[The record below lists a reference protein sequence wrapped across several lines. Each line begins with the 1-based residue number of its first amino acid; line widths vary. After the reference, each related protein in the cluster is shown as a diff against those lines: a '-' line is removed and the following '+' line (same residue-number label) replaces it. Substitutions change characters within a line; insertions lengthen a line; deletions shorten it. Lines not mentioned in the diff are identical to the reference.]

1 VLILLLAAVAGAWAY
16 QLAYKDPADAIRWHH
31 TDITLNGKFTTK
43 PGGETI
49 PTTGSITFTS
59 RERVIAVNADGTATI
74 VSDITDGELN
84 MKVGDQEMS
93 QPLTGYK
100 SVFKRAPS
108 GKVTEMKIEGE
119 PKGGLADLQT
129 MGFSSQWHMI
139 SGLGQGFEFSPK
151 DMKVGAKWRNTGV
164 AGQAQLTINNVLRDP
179 KTVDGVSY
187 LTIAGDTSVKIPDIE
202 LPIPVGDDSVTVKQ
216 TSALTAKSTSLF
228 DPAKGEFFQT
238 DFTGELKL
246 TMTVPAPDQA
256 VTVSGTIALTGCT
269 AKISEP
275 KEPAE
280 SEKPVSTE
288 EPVKTEE
295 PAKE

>member
-1 VLILLLAAVAGAWAY
+1 MRRGIVLIMLLAAVASAWAY
-16 QLAYKDPADAIRWHH
+16 QLAYQDPADTIRWHH
-31 TDITLNGKFTTK
+31 TEITLNGKFTAK
-43 PGGETI
+43 PGGQTI

-119 PKGGLADLQT
+119 PKVGPASLQT
-129 MGFSSQWHMI
+129 MGFSSQWRMI
-139 SGLGQGFEFSPK
+139 SDLGQGFEFPSK
-151 DMKVGAKWRNTGV
+151 DSKAGAKWRNTGA

-179 KTVDGVSY
+179 KTVDGVPY

-202 LPIPVGDDSVTVKQ
+202 LAIPMGDDSMRVKQ
-216 TSALTAKSTSLF
+216 ASALTAKSTTLF
-228 DPAKGEFFQT
+228 DQTKGEFFKA
-238 DFTGELKL
+238 DFTGELKI
-246 TMTVPAPDQA
+246 TMTVPDPDQP
-256 VTVSGTIALTGCT
+256 VTVSGTVTLAGCT
-269 AKISEP
+269 MKINEP
-275 KEPAE
+275 KEPA
-280 SEKPVSTE
+280 
-288 EPVKTEE
+288 KTEE